1 MHFEVPS
8 IFAVQ
13 LSCSQARSRRCP
25 CDPVAAR
32 RGHALGKFRWLPL
45 LTLWACLLPL
55 LSNGETLWQLG
66 RFDESSAE
74 FSPINDPQTG
84 SRRIDYADASQDPV
98 FVIGVSDPARHW
110 FSYQPGSANGGTGFR
125 RHPFTI
131 QFNVPRTPAGEFRLV
146 LALLA
151 YSTRLPSLHV
161 EINGYKGIFHQE
173 PKLAYSAGDNAVF
186 FLPHY
191 ATSRIEALLPARF
204 LKSGVN
210 TLILTAVDEPEERD
224 DVRPSG
230 YPWPGNSGIVY
241 DAISL
246 ESIPTGTKLPPDQ
259 IRIIPT
265 IFYQRKAVEL
275 TEQVDVIVRKGADSL
290 PKSVT
295 LAVGN
300 WASSQPLAWKGEF
313 GEARATFA
321 VPEFAPDT
329 EVQVRF
335 ETDGAAV
342 EFKTKIS
349 PQRKWEIMVVPN
361 EHLDIGYTD
370 HDWKVAELHAQTVDH
385 AIRLAREHPDF
396 QFTFDG
402 FWVIDEFL
410 RGRNAAQE
418 EQFIQLVR
426 ERRLHVPVVHG
437 STFTG
442 FASLENLIRGLYPSK
457 AFAVKHGL
465 PFDSALITD
474 VPSYS
479 WSFASVLGASGVKY
493 LAAAS
498 DAYRGPFLLYN
509 RFHERS
515 PEWWEGPDGG
525 RVLTWYS
532 RHYHQVASLFGMPP
546 QLAQGRESL
555 PRFLQAYDHAG
566 YRPNTVILYGT
577 QVENVELHPA
587 QAAFVGEW
595 NRAFAYPKLRYAGF
609 SEAMEQITRQSGDN
623 PASHRG
629 DGGPYWEDGLGANAR
644 ITALARRNMQRV
656 LSAEIF
662 STLNARINP
671 LTTPNRARQ
680 TDIWRNLLITDEHSW
695 HADQS
700 TRDPESEQ
708 SLRQGEAKDFRSIQA
723 NRLIDEHLGQ
733 ALAGIAHASPFPAG
747 SLLLFNAL
755 SWPRRSL
762 VELDLPKGLGIWDDS
777 TKAFLPTEPLR
788 TGNHFERVRF
798 LSPDIPAVGY
808 RQLSFKAAALPR
820 EAAAPP
826 MLQTSLENA
835 FYLVELDATS
845 GAVRRIFDKELNREL
860 VDASSSF
867 RFNQHIYVSGADTLP
882 NRLVQYS
889 TVSPLPDLKLNAA
902 SGGRI
907 KSVRRTGFGTVAL
920 LESTNLNT
928 PMIQTEIILFDALK
942 RIEIINRIEKIKTYA
957 KEGVYFAFPFA
968 RDEARF
974 RYATQNGYVDPARD
988 MLPGAGLEWF
998 NVQQWLA
1005 VEGNGFVAGIIPV
1018 DAPLVTLGD
1027 IARGTWPREFGRRPG
1042 TVFSYVMNNYT
1053 PEGYLAGQGGEFTF
1067 RYVISSAREFDPVA
1081 LHRLGTEA
1089 LVPVERNEI
1098 TRNERVLPPVRSPSE
1113 YQQSFVC
1120 VDQPNVSLTTLKTA
1134 ERGEGTILRFVEAAG
1149 NAADVDVRFP
1159 GGWQIRRA
1167 AICNAVE
1174 DEQTPIKA
1182 EGSQF
1187 RFPIKPFGIATVK
1200 VEFTK

>member
-1 MHFEVPS
+1 MYLEVSS
-8 IFAVQ
+8 IFTDE
-13 LSCSQARSRRCP
+13 LSCSQACSRRSPNATVPAPRSR
-25 CDPVAAR
+25 AF
-32 RGHALGKFRWLPL
+32 GKLHRL
-45 LTLWACLLPL
+45 LLMTLWACLLPL
-55 LSNGETLWQLG
+55 IANGEVLWQLG
-66 RFDESSAE
+66 HFDESSAE

-84 SRRIDYADASQDPV
+84 SRRIDYSDASQDPV

-131 QFNVPRTPAGEFRLV
+131 QFNLPQQPVSDLRLV

-161 EINGYKGIFHQE
+161 EINGHTGVFHQE
-173 PKLAYSAGDNAVF
+173 PKLAYSAGDQAVF

-191 ATSRIEALLPARF
+191 ATSRIEALLPAKF
-204 LKSGVN
+204 LRSGAN
-210 TLILTAVDEPEERD
+210 QLILTAIDEPGDRD

-241 DAISL
+241 DAICL
-246 ESIPTGTKLPPDQ
+246 ESIPTGAALSPEPV
-259 IRIIPT
+259 RILPT
-265 IFYQRKAVEL
+265 IFYHQKEAQL
-275 TEQVDVIVRKGADSL
+275 TEQVDVVIRKSDGPAPQTVTFIVGGWTR
-290 PKSVT
+290 T
-295 LAVGN
+295 E
-300 WASSQPLAWKGEF
+300 PLAWKGDF
-313 GEARATFA
+313 GEIRVAFV
-321 VPEFAPDT
+321 VPEFTSDT
-329 EVQVRF
+329 EAQVRF
-335 ETDGAAV
+335 ETGATAN

-349 PQRKWEIMVVPN
+349 PRRKWEIMVVPN

-370 HDWKVAELHAQTVDH
+370 HDWKVAELHAQTVDD

-410 RGRNAAQE
+410 RSRNAAQQQ
-418 EQFIQLVR
+418 QFIQLVR

-442 FASLENLIRGLYPSK
+442 FSSLENLIRGLYPSK
-457 AFAVKHGL
+457 AFAVRHGL

-474 VPSYS
+474 VPACS
-479 WSFASVLGASGVKY
+479 WSFASVLGAAGVKY

-509 RFHERS
+509 RFHEHS

-555 PRFLQAYDHAG
+555 PRFLQAYDHVG
-566 YRPNTVILYGT
+566 YRANTVILYGT
-577 QVENVELHPA
+577 HVENVELHPA
-587 QAAFVGEW
+587 QTTFVGVW
-595 NRAFAYPKLRYAGF
+595 NRAFAYPKLRYAGLA
-609 SEAMEQITRQSGDN
+609 EATEQIVRQSGGN
-623 PASHRG
+623 PSSHRG

-662 STLNARINP
+662 STLNTRINP
-671 LTTPNRARQ
+671 LTTPNRDRQ
-680 TDIWRNLLITDEHSW
+680 AEIWRNLLITDEHSW

-700 TRDPESEQ
+700 TRDPGSEQ
-708 SLRQGEAKDFRSIQA
+708 SLRQGEAKDFRSILA

-733 ALAGIAHASPFPAG
+733 ALAGIAHATPFPAG
-747 SLLLFNAL
+747 SLLLFNSL

-762 VELDLPKGLGIWDDS
+762 VELDLPKGQGIWDED
-777 TKAFLPTEPLR
+777 KKGFIPVEPLR
-788 TGNHFERVRF
+788 AGNQFERIRF
-798 LSPDIPAVGY
+798 LSPEIPGVGY
-808 RQLSFKAAALPR
+808 RQLSFKSATLPL
-820 EAAAPP
+820 EAAA
-826 MLQTSLENA
+826 QTVPQSSLEND
-835 FYLVELDATS
+835 FYLVELDAAS
-845 GAVRRIFDKELNREL
+845 GAVRRIFDKELKLEL
-860 VDASSSF
+860 VDVSNPF
-867 RFNQHIYVSGADTLP
+867 RFNHHIYVTGADTPP
-882 NRLVQYS
+882 NRLVQFS
-889 TVSPLPDLKLNAA
+889 TVSPIPELKLSAA

-907 KSVRRTGFGTVAL
+907 KDVRKTGFGTVAL

-928 PMIQTEIILFDALK
+928 PRIETEIILFDALK
-942 RIEIINRIEKIKTYA
+942 RIEIINRIQKLKTYA
-957 KEGVYFAFPFA
+957 KEGVYFAFPFT
-968 RDEARF
+968 REEARF
-974 RYATQNGYVDPARD
+974 RYATQNGFVDPARD

-1005 VEGNGFVAGIIPV
+1005 VEANGFVASMVPV

-1067 RYVISSAREFDPVA
+1067 RYVLSSAREFDPVA

-1098 TRNERVLPPVRSPSE
+1098 LRNERALPPAQPPSE
-1113 YQQSFVC
+1113 FQQSLIR
-1120 VDQPNVSLTTLKTA
+1120 VDQPNISLVTWKTG
-1134 ERGEGTILRFVEAAG
+1134 ERGEGTILRFLEVAG
-1149 NAADVDVRFP
+1149 NASNVDVHFP
-1159 GGWQIRRA
+1159 KAWQIRRA
-1167 AICNAVE
+1167 VLCNAVE
-1174 DEQTPIKA
+1174 DEQTVIEA
-1182 EGSQF
+1182 TGSKCL
-1187 RFPIKPFGIATVK
+1187 FPIRPFGIATLK
-1200 VEFTK
+1200 VEFAK